1 MKCIPFKVAP
11 TETSQ
16 KVKVAFFNSEKKKK
30 KKYISQPETEKA
42 DQIYSRHNSLPGTLK
57 ILKLILELQLS
68 QLSHNRWHKVYK
80 VECLM
85 SWTKPT
91 RTAEAVLSVPVGINV
106 WLQLTRLLDAS
117 TPVISTPNIDQYS
130 YICTAVRVMLAFWD
144 PDLSFALCSCL
155 FFFFTLSQNFIYSAQ
170 LLLIVRDSF
179 NQGLGEKMACLST
192 TPIKDSNPVYCTAL
206 GNVMEGIDFALLV
219 HFCILFY
226 W

>member
-1 MKCIPFKVAP
+1 MKCITFKVAP

-30 KKYISQPETEKA
+30 YISQPETEKA
-42 DQIYSRHNSLPGTLK
+42 DQIYSHHNSLPGTLK

-68 QLSHNRWHKVYK
+68 QLSHKRWHKVYK

-91 RTAEAVLSVPVGINV
+91 PTAEAVLSVPVGINV

-130 YICTAVRVMLAFWD
+130 YICTAVHVMLAFWD

-155 FFFFTLSQNFIYSAQ
+155 FFFTLSQNFIYSAQ

-179 NQGLGEKMACLST
+179 NQGLGKKWLVFLQLHS
-192 TPIKDSNPVYCTAL
+192 KVSNIRPRGSKLARQRL
-206 GNVMEGIDFALLV
+206 
-219 HFCILFY
+219 
-226 W
+226 